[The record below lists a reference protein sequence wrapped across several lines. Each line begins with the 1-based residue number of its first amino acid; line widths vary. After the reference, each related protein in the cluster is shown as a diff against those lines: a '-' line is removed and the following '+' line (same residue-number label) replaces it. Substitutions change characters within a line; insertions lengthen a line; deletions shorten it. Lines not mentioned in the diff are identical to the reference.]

1 MAGCVARNAEGGLNV
16 MQRLGIMAIAGLLLI
31 AFFAMQPVFAQKTG
45 GVLKISF
52 FDNPASMSLHE
63 EATGAALRPMMGV
76 FNNLV
81 MYDQHVAQNSPDS
94 IVPDLAT
101 SWTWSEDGKE
111 LTFPLRQGVKWH
123 DGKPFTAADVKCTW
137 DLLLGIGSEKLR
149 VNPRKTWYLNL
160 DRVAANGDYEVTFYL
175 KRPQPALLSLLAS
188 GWSPVYPCH
197 VPPREMRTRPIG
209 TGPFK
214 FVEFKPN
221 EVVKTARNPDYW
233 KPGRPYLDAIEWH
246 IIPNVATRNLTFI
259 AGTFDISSPY
269 GTSVPLLE
277 EVKSQVPQ
285 ANCVLTSTNVSRN
298 LILNPQK
305 PPFDK
310 PELRRAVALSL
321 DRQAF
326 IDIETQGKGD
336 IGATMLPPPEGLW
349 GMPPEML
356 KTLPGYDPDIAKN
369 RGEARKIME
378 QLGYAPDK
386 RLAVTLSSRNI
397 PAYRNPAVILID
409 QLREIYID
417 ATLEPVET
425 ANWFPKIYRKDYTI
439 AINGTESGVDDP
451 DQQFYENFV
460 CGAVRNYTGYCNP
473 EVDKL
478 IDQQSAEANRDRR
491 KQLVWEIERRLAAD
505 GARPIIYY
513 PRGGTC
519 TQPFVKGLVTM
530 VNSIYNGYRM
540 QDVWLDK

>member
-1 MAGCVARNAEGGLNV
+1 MKRHLCGF
-16 MQRLGIMAIAGLLLI
+16 AIAGSLLL
-31 AFFAMQPVFAQKTG
+31 ALAAGDPALAQKSG

-81 MYDQHVAQNSPDS
+81 MYNQHEAQNRPDT
-94 IVPDLAT
+94 IIPDLAE
-101 SWTWSEDGKE
+101 SWAWSEDGKE
-111 LTFPLRQGVKWH
+111 LTFKLRHGVKWH

-137 DLLLGIGSEKLR
+137 ELLLGTAAEKLR

-160 DRVAANGDYEVTFYL
+160 DRVTTKGDFEAIFHL
-175 KRPQPALLSLLAS
+175 KRPQPALPALLAS
-188 GWSPVYPCH
+188 GWSPIYPCH
-197 VPPREMRTRPIG
+197 VPAAQMRLHPIG

-214 FVEFKPN
+214 FVDFRPN

-233 KPGRPYLDAIEWH
+233 KPGRPYLDGIEWH
-246 IIPNVATRNLTFI
+246 IMPDRSTRNLSFI
-259 AGTFDISSPY
+259 AGKFDIISPY
-269 GTSVPLLE
+269 GTTVPLLRDI
-277 EVKSQVPQ
+277 KTQ
-285 ANCVLTSTNVSRN
+285 APHAVCVMTSTNVSRN

-305 PPFDK
+305 PPFDN

-321 DRQAF
+321 DRKAF
-326 IDIETQGKGD
+326 IDIIGQGEAD
-336 IGATMLPPPEGLW
+336 IGAAMLPPPEGLW

-369 RGEARKIME
+369 RAEARKIME
-378 QLGYAPDK
+378 KLGYGPDK
-386 RLAVTLSSRNI
+386 RLSVALSSRNI
-397 PAYRNPAVILID
+397 PPYRDPAVILID
-409 QLREIYID
+409 QVREIYID
-417 ATLEPVET
+417 AVLEPVET

-478 IDQQSAEANRDRR
+478 IDQQSAEADKEKR
-491 KQLVWEIERRLAAD
+491 KQLVWQIERRLAEE
-505 GARPIIYY
+505 GARPIIFY

-519 TQPFVKGLVTM
+519 TQPYVKGLTTM

-540 QDVWLDK
+540 EDVWLDK